1 MSRQP
6 PRQPRQASGQA
17 SGQADAPPKQRKQPS
32 AQALAL
38 LDVNNRPV
46 TLPGKKG
53 HLSEKA
59 VLEIRAAYDAYLDA
73 RGEWVWL
80 KQKHGATI
88 AGQIARRETYKW
100 IRG

>member
-6 PRQPRQASGQA
+6 PRQPRAAGQA
-17 SGQADAPPKQRKQPS
+17 AAPPKQRNQPS

-53 HLSEKA
+53 RLSEKT
-59 VLEIRAAYDAYLDA
+59 VL
-73 RGEWVWL
+73 GVWFRL
-80 KQKHGATI
+80 KHKYGQSVT
-88 AGQIARRETYKW
+88 GQIARRETYKW

>member
-6 PRQPRQASGQA
+6 PRQPRAAGQA
-17 SGQADAPPKQRKQPS
+17 AAPPKQRNQPS

-53 HLSEKA
+53 RLSEKT
-59 VLEIRAAYDAYLDA
+59 VLEIRAAYDAYYEA
-73 RGEWVWL
+73 RGVWFRL
-80 KQKHGATI
+80 KHKYGQSVT
-88 AGQIARRETYKW
+88 GQIARRETYKW